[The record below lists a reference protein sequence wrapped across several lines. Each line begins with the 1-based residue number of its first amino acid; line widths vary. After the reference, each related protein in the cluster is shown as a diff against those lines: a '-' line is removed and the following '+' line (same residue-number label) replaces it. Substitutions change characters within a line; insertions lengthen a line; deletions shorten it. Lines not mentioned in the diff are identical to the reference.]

1 MKNRDIYTFQRNLFI
16 KKTPIRMSVMGVLRT
31 HIRTHMVLD
40 CLSMVGLL
48 ALVVLAL
55 AW

>member
-1 MKNRDIYTFQRNLFI
+1 MKNQDIYTFQRNLFI
-16 KKTPIRMSVMGVLRT
+16 KKTPIRMSAWAHIRT
-31 HIRTHMVLD
+31 HIRMDQLID
-40 CLSMVGLL
+40 IGSALGLL

>member
-1 MKNRDIYTFQRNLFI
+1 MRNNDIFTIQRHLFI
-16 KKTPIRMSVMGVLRT
+16 KNVPSRMSVLSVLRT
-31 HIRTHMVLD
+31 HIRTHMVID
-40 CLSMVGLL
+40 CLSAIGLL